1 MDKKYELT
9 NETKEFYGMV
19 LHRIRALKDFGRV
32 RAGDLGGW
40 VEKEDNLSQLGA
52 CWVYENAMVYGNAWV
67 YGNAR
72 VCENAEVTGNAKVH
86 GNAKVCW
93 NAKVYEDAEV
103 YGSAWVAENALVYE
117 DAMVYGSAW
126 VYEDAMVYG
135 SAKVYEDAMVYGSAK
150 VYGNAWVCENAEVT
164 GNAKVSENARV
175 YGNAAITGCM
185 HIQKTRDY
193 LTVGPVGSRNDFT
206 TFAKDQNGNV
216 AASCGCFYGTLDK
229 FSEKVGETHGNSKFG
244 VEYRAAIELAKAHF
258 TEEEEQ

>member
-67 YGNAR
+67 YGNAK
-72 VCENAEVTGNAKVH
+72 VYGNA
-86 GNAKVCW
+86 
-93 NAKVYEDAEV
+93 
-103 YGSAWVAENALVYE
+103 
-117 DAMVYGSAW
+117 M

-150 VYGNAWVCENAEVT
+150 VY
-164 GNAKVSENARV
+164 R
-175 YGNAAITGCM
+175 NAAITGCM

-229 FSEKVGETHGNSKFG
+229 FSEKVGETHGNSNFG
-244 VEYRAAIELAKAHF
+244 AEYRAAIELAKAHF

>member
-40 VEKEDNLSQLGA
+40 VEKEDNLSQFGA
-52 CWVYENAMVYGNAWV
+52 CWVYENA
-67 YGNAR
+67 
-72 VCENAEVTGNAKVH
+72 K
-86 GNAKVCW
+86 
-93 NAKVYEDAEV
+93 
-103 YGSAWVAENALVYE
+103 
-117 DAMVYGSAW
+117 

-135 SAKVYEDAMVYGSAK
+135 SAKVYEDA
-150 VYGNAWVCENAEVT
+150 EVT
-164 GNAKVSENARV
+164 GNAKVYEDAMVYGSAWVAENALV
-175 YGNAAITGCM
+175 YGNAQVYENAQVHGNAQVYGNAQVHGNAVITGCM

-216 AASCGCFYGTLDK
+216 AASCGCFYGTLDE
-229 FSEKVGETHGNSKFG
+229 FSEKVGATHGNSNFG
-244 VEYRAAIELAKAHF
+244 AEYRAAIELAKAHF

>member
-67 YGNAR
+67 YGNAK
-72 VCENAEVTGNAKVH
+72 VYGNA
-86 GNAKVCW
+86 
-93 NAKVYEDAEV
+93 
-103 YGSAWVAENALVYE
+103 
-117 DAMVYGSAW
+117 M

-135 SAKVYEDAMVYGSAK
+135 SAKVYEDAMV
-150 VYGNAWVCENAEVT
+150 CENAM
-164 GNAKVSENARV
+164 V
-175 YGNAAITGCM
+175 YRNAAITGCM

-229 FSEKVGETHGNSKFG
+229 FSEKVGETHGNSNFG
-244 VEYRAAIELAKAHF
+244 AEYRAAIELAKAHF

>member
-1 MDKKYELT
+1 MYKKYELT
-9 NETKEFYGMV
+9 NETREFQGRV
-19 LHRIRALKDFGRV
+19 LHRIRALKDFGGV

-52 CWVYENAMVYGNAWV
+52 CWVYGDAQVCGNAVV

-72 VCENAEVTGNAKVH
+72 VCENAV
-86 GNAKVCW
+86 
-93 NAKVYEDAEV
+93 
-103 YGSAWVAENALVYE
+103 
-117 DAMVYGSAW
+117 
-126 VYEDAMVYG
+126 
-135 SAKVYEDAMVYGSAK
+135 
-150 VYGNAWVCENAEVT
+150 
-164 GNAKVSENARV
+164 V
-175 YGNAAITGCM
+175 YGNAAITWCM

-216 AASCGCFYGTLDK
+216 AVSCGCFYGTLDE
-229 FSEKVGETHGNSKFG
+229 FYEKVGATHGNNNFG

>member
-9 NETKEFYGMV
+9 NETKEFYGMI

-40 VEKEDNLSQLGA
+40 VEKEDNLSQFGA
-52 CWVYENAMVYGNAWV
+52 CWVYENA
-67 YGNAR
+67 
-72 VCENAEVTGNAKVH
+72 
-86 GNAKVCW
+86 
-93 NAKVYEDAEV
+93 KVYEDAMV

-117 DAMVYGSAW
+117 DAEVYENAKVYGSA
-126 VYEDAMVYG
+126 V
-135 SAKVYEDAMVYGSAK
+135 
-150 VYGNAWVCENAEVT
+150 
-164 GNAKVSENARV
+164 
-175 YGNAAITGCM
+175 ITGCM

-216 AASCGCFYGTLDK
+216 AASCGCFYGTLDE
-229 FSEKVGETHGNSKFG
+229 FSEKVGATHGNSNFG
-244 VEYRAAIELAKAHF
+244 AEYRAAIELAKAHF